1 MVGIMDMCQTKAG
14 PVGRPSL
21 RRMARKV
28 AAGVLAATML
38 GAVCTQAA
46 RAEEKVVTAV
56 MNSGLRTLDPIVT
69 TAHIV
74 RDHAYM
80 IYDVLVAQDDT
91 FTARPQMS
99 DWTISPDGLV
109 YTFTLRDG
117 LMFHDGAPVTAG
129 DAVASLERWGQR
141 DSGGQLIFDVTVSLE
156 ARDDRTIVWTLKEP
170 YAPLIDTLAKQSAI
184 PPFIMPARVAATPA
198 DQAITDFIGSGP
210 FRFVES
216 EYQPGV
222 RVSYEKFDGY
232 VPRPEPASWMA
243 GGKVVHV
250 DKVTWVTMP
259 DALTSINALLAG
271 EVDYVEQ
278 IPVDLLPLVQGHDA
292 VAVEVR
298 DTLGFQAI
306 GRMNFLYPPF
316 NDVKIRKA
324 AMMAL
329 SQQDI
334 MGTLIGD
341 PAYYRI
347 CGAIFGCGMPLED
360 EAGAK
365 TLITGGDIEGA
376 KKLLAESG
384 YDGTPVVLMQPTN
397 IPMIA
402 AQPIVAAQALRE
414 AGFTVDMQAMD
425 WQTLVARRASR
436 AKPSEGGWNLF
447 FTNWSVPEIGTPLI
461 NPMLN
466 GRGEDAW
473 FGWPTDETLE
483 ALRKDYI
490 AAKTVEEQKAIAHKI
505 QAHAMDVVNYIPL
518 GQLLSPQGRS
528 SKLVNMIPAP
538 VPVFWGMDKLE

>member
-1 MVGIMDMCQTKAG
+1 
-14 PVGRPSL
+14 
-21 RRMARKV
+21 MARKV

-56 MNSGLRTLDPIVT
+56 MNSGLRTLDPIIT

-91 FTARPQMS
+91 FTARPQMA

-490 AAKTVEEQKAIAHKI
+490 AAKTAEEQKAIAHKI

>member
-1 MVGIMDMCQTKAG
+1 
-14 PVGRPSL
+14 
-21 RRMARKV
+21 MARRI
-28 AAGVLAATML
+28 AAGLIAATML
-38 GAVCTQAA
+38 SGVCAQAA
-46 RAEEKVVTAV
+46 NAGEKVVTAV
-56 MNSGLRTLDPIVT
+56 MNSGLRSLDPIIT

-91 FTARPQMS
+91 FTARPQMA
-99 DWTISPDGLV
+99 DWTISDDGLV

-117 LMFHDGAPVTAG
+117 LVFHDGAPVTAT
-129 DAVASLERWGQR
+129 DAVASLKRWGAR
-141 DSGGQLIFDVTVSLE
+141 DSGGQLIFDVTASLE
-156 ARDDRTIVWTLKEP
+156 AQGDKTLVWTLKEP

-198 DQAITDFIGSGP
+198 EEAITDFIGSGP
-210 FRFVES
+210 FKFVES

-222 RVSYEKFDGY
+222 RVTYEKFEGY
-232 VPRPEPASWMA
+232 VPRTEPASWMA

-259 DALTSINALLAG
+259 DAMTSINALLAG

-278 IPVDLLPLVQGHDA
+278 IPVDLLPILQGHDN
-292 VAVEVR
+292 VVTEVR
-298 DTLGFQAI
+298 DPLGFQAI

-334 MGTLIGD
+334 LGTLIGE

-360 EAGAK
+360 ESGAE

-376 KKLLAESG
+376 KKLLAESD

-402 AQPIVAAQALRE
+402 VQPIVAAQALRA

-490 AAKTVEEQKAIAHKI
+490 AARTLEEQKAVAQEI
-505 QAHAMDVVNYIPL
+505 QAHALDVVNYIPL

-528 SKLVNMIPAP
+528 SKLVDMIPSP
-538 VPVFWGMDKLE
+538 VPVFWGMDKVE